1 MPQRSASSSEILSG
15 ALKDYER
22 ATIVGTQT
30 FGKGI
35 VQGFFTLS
43 DGSAI
48 KLTTE
53 HYQTPGGHDI
63 HKVGIEPVVT
73 LYHFDLPQVLQ
84 ELGIRIRFLG

>member
-1 MPQRSASSSEILSG
+1 MGQ
-15 ALKDYER
+15 K
-22 ATIVGTQT
+22 T

-35 VQGFFTLS
+35 VQGFFKLS

-63 HKVGIEPVVT
+63 HKIGIEPDVEG
-73 LYHFDLPQVLQ
+73 FDDPTTEDVD
-84 ELGIRIRFLG
+84 ELIEQAIDYFKQH